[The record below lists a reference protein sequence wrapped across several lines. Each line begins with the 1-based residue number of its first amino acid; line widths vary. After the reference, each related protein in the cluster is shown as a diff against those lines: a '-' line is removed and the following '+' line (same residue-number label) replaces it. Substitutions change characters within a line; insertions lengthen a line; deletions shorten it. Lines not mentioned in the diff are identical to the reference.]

1 MKYVLLPVLCLF
13 VNLLPAATLEMTGES
28 FAPMIY
34 AHRNGRGR
42 VLEMSDS
49 SEILS
54 RERRSA
60 GFALLASDREGD
72 REVGLTLKLVWPDG
86 SESAVGEFPP
96 LRLRKDR
103 MLVRQFR
110 LTLDDADLEKLASCD
125 GTYNL
130 LLLRLE
136 AEFAG
141 PDGKPLPALNGT
153 AAVGFDRGMRPG
165 FPKAEVVRRNGVP
178 TLSVNGVF
186 HPGIF
191 GYVGWNWLTARQSI
205 RDFGKAG
212 FHLYEI
218 VFQPWSLWKNG
229 KLDVGELERKLNSQ
243 IVSVAAQDPEAMFF
257 LRYWLYVPRDWSKF
271 HPGEVIRY
279 DDGSSEIPLLG
290 GPWAHASYASVLWR
304 EEYKRML
311 RELIARL
318 EKGPY
323 ADRVFMVR
331 AGYGNCGEWNGFG
344 YHQNKFPDYSPQM
357 QAAYRMW
364 LKRRYGTLDELNR
377 SWKSSFADWSLIDI
391 PSRAER
397 LAGEGTLLR
406 TSSGS
411 GNCGDYYRFFS
422 DYTVELIGDFG
433 RTVKEASGGKLLFGV
448 FYGYFLH
455 HLTGVPYHSLDSGHY
470 AMGKLL
476 RLPEV
481 DTVCS
486 PYNYHRR
493 ERAISIGMPLESIK
507 HHGKLFLA
515 EMDLPTHL
523 ADAEKYHGTAGES
536 FSCDRAEADT
546 MTLYRRDFGRV
557 LTWGA
562 GGYWYDFAHGWYEF
576 DAFRKFITDAARTGR
591 AAVNGDMRSIA
602 EVAVILDEE
611 SVFSISLHSG
621 EWAKQLRETLGCTLE
636 SAGAPVDFWLA
647 SDLGAAVKRGYRL
660 LVFAN
665 RFRADPETDRILAG
679 FRGTL
684 LLLGPEEALPEHA
697 CPPGRCLHAPAGLSA
712 GAVRGVLD
720 KAGVHRYGGAE
731 NFFVY
736 ANASYLGIWQPEGSR
751 EACVV
756 TLPAPA
762 RLTDAGSGE
771 AVSLNG
777 RSFRLPPS
785 ERPRF
790 RLYRV
795 ENQ

>member
-1 MKYVLLPVLCLF
+1 
-13 VNLLPAATLEMTGES
+13 
-28 FAPMIY
+28 
-34 AHRNGRGR
+34 
-42 VLEMSDS
+42 
-49 SEILS
+49 
-54 RERRSA
+54 
-60 GFALLASDREGD
+60 
-72 REVGLTLKLVWPDG
+72 
-86 SESAVGEFPP
+86 
-96 LRLRKDR
+96 

-331 AGYGNCGEWNGFG
+331 AGY
-344 YHQNKFPDYSPQM
+344 
-357 QAAYRMW
+357 
-364 LKRRYGTLDELNR
+364 
-377 SWKSSFADWSLIDI
+377 
-391 PSRAER
+391 
-397 LAGEGTLLR
+397 
-406 TSSGS
+406 

-712 GAVRGVLD
+712 AAVRGVLD
-720 KAGVHRYGGAE
+720 KAGVHRYSGAE

>member
-1 MKYVLLPVLCLF
+1 
-13 VNLLPAATLEMTGES
+13 
-28 FAPMIY
+28 
-34 AHRNGRGR
+34 
-42 VLEMSDS
+42 
-49 SEILS
+49 
-54 RERRSA
+54 
-60 GFALLASDREGD
+60 
-72 REVGLTLKLVWPDG
+72 
-86 SESAVGEFPP
+86 
-96 LRLRKDR
+96 
-103 MLVRQFR
+103 
-110 LTLDDADLEKLASCD
+110 
-125 GTYNL
+125 
-130 LLLRLE
+130 
-136 AEFAG
+136 
-141 PDGKPLPALNGT
+141 
-153 AAVGFDRGMRPG
+153 MRPG

-331 AGYGNCGEWNGFG
+331 AGYGNCGEWNNFG

-364 LKRRYGTLDELNR
+364 LKRRYGTLDALNR
-377 SWKSSFADWSLIDI
+377 SWKSSFVDWSLIDI

-536 FSCDRAEADT
+536 FSSDRAEADT

-557 LTWGA
+557 LTWGT

-576 DAFRKFITDAARTGR
+576 DAFRKFIADAARIGR
-591 AAVNGDMRSIA
+591 TAVNGDMRSIA

-660 LVFAN
+660 LVFGEPLPGGPGDGPDSG
-665 RFRADPETDRILAG
+665 RFPGDASAARPGRGAAGTCVSAGPLPARSGRAFRRRGARRAGQSGGSPLRRRGEFLRLRECVVPRHLAAGGEPGGMCRHAAGSGAADRRRERRSGFLERQEFPAASVGTAPFPAVPRGESVVAAALDEEHADEFPAPIAQLVLARRQDAHRVAG
-679 FRGTL
+679 LEAEL
-684 LLLGPEEALPEHA
+684 LLLENEVRLSFEQECDLLLEVLRKAVVGLPVRAEHHHQQFHV
-697 CPPGRCLHAPAGLSA
+697 GFQRSRRQ
-712 GAVRGVLD
+712 VEVDRV
-720 KAGVHRYGGAE
+720 
-731 NFFVY
+731 FFVRVVD
-736 ANASYLGIWQPEGSR
+736 SFVLGPAADQRS
-751 EACVV
+751 VV
-756 TLPAPA
+756 DFLDEQ
-762 RLTDAGSGE
+762 RRKR
-771 AVSLNG
+771 N
-777 RSFRLPPS
+777 S
-785 ERPRF
+785 EC
-790 RLYRV
+790 LAD
-795 ENQ
+795 

>member
-304 EEYKRML
+304 EEYKRVL

-331 AGYGNCGEWNGFG
+331 AGY
-344 YHQNKFPDYSPQM
+344 
-357 QAAYRMW
+357 
-364 LKRRYGTLDELNR
+364 
-377 SWKSSFADWSLIDI
+377 
-391 PSRAER
+391 
-397 LAGEGTLLR
+397 
-406 TSSGS
+406 

-576 DAFRKFITDAARTGR
+576 DAFRKFITDAARIGR